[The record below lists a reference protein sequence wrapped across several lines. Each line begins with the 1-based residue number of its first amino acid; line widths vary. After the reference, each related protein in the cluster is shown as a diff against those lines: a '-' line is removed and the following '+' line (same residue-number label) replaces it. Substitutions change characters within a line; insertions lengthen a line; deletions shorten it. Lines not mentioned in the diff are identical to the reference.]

1 MNIEFRNISRR
12 AFLISSGTAAI
23 AVAFGAL
30 PKKLFAQAATFSP
43 NGWVRVG
50 TDNIVTIYSA
60 AAEMG
65 QGVMTAMSLLIAEEM
80 DVDWTLV
87 RIEQST
93 FDAKTYGNPLFG
105 GAMLA
110 GASRTTRGYYTVLRL
125 AGMQA
130 RAIMIQ
136 NVARRLDV
144 PASELTTEP
153 SYVVHKATGRKM
165 SYGEIAAFAQVPENP
180 LQFTPAQLKPMS
192 QFRLVGKDVE
202 RVEVPDKV
210 SGRAKYGIDQRMPG
224 MLYGA
229 VLRAPVNGEAPLNVD
244 DSEARKAGPCPVR
257 GARQSRGDRREARGS
272 SASVEWVT

>member
-50 TDNIVTIYSA
+50 TDNIVNIYFA

-65 QGVMTAMSLLIAEEM
+65 QGVMTAMPLLIAEEM

-105 GAMLA
+105 GAML
-110 GASRTTRGYYTVLRL
+110 
-125 AGMQA
+125 
-130 RAIMIQ
+130 
-136 NVARRLDV
+136 
-144 PASELTTEP
+144 
-153 SYVVHKATGRKM
+153 
-165 SYGEIAAFAQVPENP
+165 
-180 LQFTPAQLKPMS
+180 
-192 QFRLVGKDVE
+192 
-202 RVEVPDKV
+202 
-210 SGRAKYGIDQRMPG
+210 
-224 MLYGA
+224 
-229 VLRAPVNGEAPLNVD
+229 
-244 DSEARKAGPCPVR
+244 
-257 GARQSRGDRREARGS
+257 
-272 SASVEWVT
+272 